1 MSNQNTPRKGK
12 KIVIPGS
19 SSAAPQ
25 GSPMGTKA
33 EAPGTSQQ
41 MSALAEI
48 ARVQQQN
55 QISNQGQMQGQQ
67 FDFSKVHLHL
77 GIPCYGGMVSEPTM
91 TSFLR
96 FILMAQQYGLNWSLD
111 TMVNESLVTRA
122 RNNLMA
128 KMMTNDKATHFMF
141 IDADI
146 RFQPESIF
154 QMIAHDK
161 DVIGGLYPKKALP
174 INYVTVQG
182 DIYTVDTMG
191 TGFLLFK
198 RHVYEKLI
206 AAHPESKYV
215 DDIGL
220 GKQFEPMMYAI
231 FDCVIDERGHYL
243 SEDWTFCRRWQA
255 IGGEIWAHS
264 KTLLNHVGH
273 YEFAAKVVL
282 SFLDCFCP
290 LGTGPDLAEQAPSH
304 DRALYGWRRD
314 RLGGQKL
321 GPAVLQDL
329 GGACGGGE
337 PPRSCNDHRSR
348 LGGQGTC

>member
-1 MSNQNTPRKGK
+1 MSNSNNPRKGK

-19 SSAAPQ
+19 SMSQAETAQAVGQEPLPA
-25 GSPMGTKA
+25 SPGGG
-33 EAPGTSQQ
+33 APGTQAQQEILREIAKVQQSQQ
-41 MSALAEI
+41 
-48 ARVQQQN
+48 QPGTP
-55 QISNQGQMQGQQ
+55 GQQQ

-96 FILMAQQYGLNWSLD
+96 FVLMAQQVGLNWSLD

-128 KMMTNDKATHFMF
+128 KMMTNTNATHFMF

-154 QMIAHDK
+154 QMIACDK

-174 INYVTVQG
+174 INYVINLKPTVTVQG

-220 GKQFEPMMYAI
+220 GKQYEPMMYAI

-255 IGGEIWAHS
+255 LGGEIWAHS

-273 YEFAAKVVL
+273 YEFTGDL
-282 SFLDCFCP
+282 SKLDI
-290 LGTGPDLAEQAPSH
+290 TKMAT
-304 DRALYGWRRD
+304 
-314 RLGGQKL
+314 
-321 GPAVLQDL
+321 PA
-329 GGACGGGE
+329 
-337 PPRSCNDHRSR
+337 
-348 LGGQGTC
+348 